1 MWKVPSW
8 NKTIGNVAYLFS
20 IKRVYCEW
28 FVYNQCFHHCKCVT
42 VLEYYTHGYFTLMYS
57 FLFHLTNISKHNNLS
72 SVLEKACFPFFKR
85 TIRHQVEKKWLVI
98 LFDTVI
104 SRQHSERELVKAI
117 ELFLGWFEELLLTKH
132 PTFCIRC
139 GHKIGEP
146 SLYFKSIT
154 LHLHG
159 VNEWIPLESFD
170 YWKVH
175 WGLLQQNSDSWR
187 HTLVCIDEYK
197 KNCTGIISQDFSVN

>member
-1 MWKVPSW
+1 MAISHSC
-8 NKTIGNVAYLFS
+8 THS
-20 IKRVYCEW
+20 
-28 FVYNQCFHHCKCVT
+28 CFIWQK
-42 VLEYYTHGYFTLMYS
+42 FQ
-57 FLFHLTNISKHNNLS
+57 NIITW
-72 SVLEKACFPFFKR
+72 VLEKASCFPFFKR

-146 SLYFKSIT
+146 SLYFNSIT

-175 WGLLQQNSDSWR
+175 WGLLQQNSDLWR
-187 HTLVCIDEYK
+187 HILACIDEYK
-197 KNCTGIISQDFSVN
+197 KNGTGIISQDFSVN

>member
-1 MWKVPSW
+1 MFTVSDLSII
-8 NKTIGNVAYLFS
+8 NVFIIINASLSYHTIHMAISNS
-20 IKRVYCEW
+20 CTHS
-28 FVYNQCFHHCKCVT
+28 CFIWQI
-42 VLEYYTHGYFTLMYS
+42 FQ
-57 FLFHLTNISKHNNLS
+57 NIITW
-72 SVLEKACFPFFKR
+72 VLEKACFPFFKR
-85 TIRHQVEKKWLVI
+85 TSRHQVEKKWLVI

>member
-1 MWKVPSW
+1 MFTVSDLSII
-8 NKTIGNVAYLFS
+8 NVFIIVNASLSYHTIHMAIS
-20 IKRVYCEW
+20 HSCTHS
-28 FVYNQCFHHCKCVT
+28 CFIWQI
-42 VLEYYTHGYFTLMYS
+42 FQ
-57 FLFHLTNISKHNNLS
+57 NIITW
-72 SVLEKACFPFFKR
+72 VLEKACFPFFQTNQSTSGR
-85 TIRHQVEKKWLVI
+85 EKNDLWFYLTLLSVDSI
-98 LFDTVI
+98 P
-104 SRQHSERELVKAI
+104 SENWWKPI

>member
-1 MWKVPSW
+1 MRKVPSW
-8 NKTIGNVAYLFS
+8 TKTIGNVAYLFS
-20 IKRVYCEW
+20 IKSVYCEW

-42 VLEYYTHGYFTLMYS
+42 VLPYHTYGYFTLMYS

-72 SVLEKACFPFFKR
+72 FGKSLFSFFFKR
-85 TIRHQVEKKWLVI
+85 TSRHQVEKKWLVI